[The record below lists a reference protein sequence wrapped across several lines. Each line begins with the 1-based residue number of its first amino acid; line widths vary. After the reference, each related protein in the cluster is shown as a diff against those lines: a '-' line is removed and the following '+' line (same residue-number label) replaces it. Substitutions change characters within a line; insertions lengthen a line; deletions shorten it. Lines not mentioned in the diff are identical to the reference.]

1 LEETIKRIVLF
12 LPPFLFSLCFHEYAH
27 AWTANKLGDPTAK
40 YSGRMTL
47 NPIAHIDIMWT
58 IVIPII
64 TLIIGGIYFGSAKPV
79 PIDPRNF
86 KDPQKGMAISAVAG
100 PISNIILGCLFAF
113 IFVAVKLFLP
123 IEGFWAP
130 VGEMLQ
136 AGILINFF
144 LAFFNL
150 VPLPPLDGSRVLTMF
165 LPYRQAAK
173 LDMLAPFS
181 FILII
186 VLWQVGLFNYI
197 IYLPAK
203 LFYNTAVI
211 ISYNILTG
219 LI

>member
-1 LEETIKRIVLF
+1 LEDTIKRLILF

-40 YSGRMTL
+40 YAGRLTL
-47 NPIAHIDIMWT
+47 NPMAHIDLVWT
-58 IVIPII
+58 IIIPIM

-86 KDPQKGMAISAVAG
+86 KEPQKGMAISAAAG
-100 PISNIILGCLFAF
+100 PISNITLGIAFAF

-123 IEGFWAP
+123 LNGFWNP

-136 AGILINFF
+136 AGVLINFF

-150 VPLPPLDGSRVLTMF
+150 IPLPPLDGSRVLTMF
-165 LPYRQAAK
+165 LSYRQAAR

-186 VLWQVGLFNYI
+186 VFWQLGLFNYV

-203 LFYNTAVI
+203 FFYNYSVI